1 MKTTASLTEGHIF
14 KNLLVFAI
22 PFLIANFMQALYGAV
37 DTAVVGWFSDSAGI
51 SAVSTGSQVM
61 QIVNSLVSGLTMGGT
76 ILIAQYF
83 GAKQEQDNIETISTM
98 LTLFAIS
105 AVGFSIIMWI
115 ACPWILQALQTPA
128 EAYEQAYQ
136 YVMIASGGILFIF
149 GYNAISA
156 ILRGLGDSKSPL
168 IFIGIACVSNIILD
182 LLFVGP
188 AGMGAAG
195 ASLATVISQAISV
208 IIAVIYLKKRSFLF
222 EFKLKNFHIYKH
234 KALMLIKIGLPVS
247 LQETMTNLSFLFIAA
262 IVNSLGVVASAA
274 VGIAGKFDAFAMLP
288 ASAFSGA
295 IAAIAGQNIGAG
307 KPERAKKSL
316 NASML
321 LSVICGM
328 IFFLWAQ
335 IFPESI
341 MQIFKADMEVTA
353 SGVEYLRGF
362 SFDFIMVSFIFCMNG
377 FFNGCGKT
385 TFSMAN
391 GLISTL
397 LVRVPLAYIFSVSLS
412 SSLFGVGLAAP
423 LASLLSIIL
432 AVIYLQTGRWKKAVI
447 T

>member
-1 MKTTASLTEGHIF
+1 MKQTASLTEGHIF
-14 KNLLVFAI
+14 KNLLIFAV
-22 PFLIANFMQALYGAV
+22 PFLLANFMQALYGAV
-37 DTAVVGWFSDSAGI
+37 DTAIVGWFTDSSGI

-83 GAKQEQDNIETISTM
+83 GAKQQQDTVETISTM
-98 LTLFAIS
+98 LSLFAIS
-105 AVGFSIIMWI
+105 AVAFSIIMWI
-115 ACPWILQALQTPA
+115 ACPWILQILQTPA
-128 EAYEQAYQ
+128 EAYSQAYQ
-136 YVMIASGGILFIF
+136 YVMIASGGIIFIF

-168 IFIGIACVSNIILD
+168 IFIAIACVSNIVLD
-182 LLFVGP
+182 LILVGP
-188 AGMGAAG
+188 MKMGAAG
-195 ASLATVISQAISV
+195 ASLATIASQAISV
-208 IIAVIYLKKRSFLF
+208 IIAIAYLKKHRFIF
-222 EFKLKNFHIYKH
+222 EFRWKNFRIHKH
-234 KALMLIKIGLPVS
+234 KAFMLIKVGLPVS

-274 VGIAGKFDAFAMLP
+274 VGIAGKFDGFAMLP

-321 LSVICGM
+321 LSFACGM
-328 IFFLWAQ
+328 IFFMWVQ
-335 IFPESI
+335 FFPESV
-341 MQIFKADMEVTA
+341 MHIFKADAAVTA
-353 SGVEYLRGF
+353 AGVEYLRGF
-362 SFDFIMVSFIFCMNG
+362 SLDFIMVSFIFCMNG

-385 TFSMAN
+385 TFSMIN
-391 GLISTL
+391 GLTSTL
-397 LVRVPLAYIFSVSLS
+397 FVRVPLAYLLSHSFS

-423 LASLLSIIL
+423 MASLLSIII
-432 AVIYLQTGRWKKAVI
+432 AIIYLQTGRWKKAVI
-447 T
+447 S

>member
-1 MKTTASLTEGHIF
+1 
-14 KNLLVFAI
+14 
-22 PFLIANFMQALYGAV
+22 
-37 DTAVVGWFSDSAGI
+37 
-51 SAVSTGSQVM
+51 
-61 QIVNSLVSGLTMGGT
+61 
-76 ILIAQYF
+76 
-83 GAKQEQDNIETISTM
+83 
-98 LTLFAIS
+98 
-105 AVGFSIIMWI
+105 
-115 ACPWILQALQTPA
+115 
-128 EAYEQAYQ
+128 
-136 YVMIASGGILFIF
+136 
-149 GYNAISA
+149 
-156 ILRGLGDSKSPL
+156 
-168 IFIGIACVSNIILD
+168 
-182 LLFVGP
+182 
-188 AGMGAAG
+188 
-195 ASLATVISQAISV
+195 
-208 IIAVIYLKKRSFLF
+208 
-222 EFKLKNFHIYKH
+222 
-234 KALMLIKIGLPVS
+234 
-247 LQETMTNLSFLFIAA
+247 MTNLSFLFIAA